1 MCSPELTLCFIDNIL
16 NIMII
21 YCHMDNSLD
30 KTSRNLGHNIVSL
43 RKKRGLSQFQL
54 AKRSDLPRSTIS
66 NFESGIGNPSLQ
78 NLVKLSSALQI
89 SIEELL
95 SSPRSECLLIKSE
108 NIPVQSR
115 QNGQAHIYKLLPD
128 KISGAE
134 IDRIELA
141 IGGRMGG
148 VPHLDGT
155 KEYFICEQGEIQLAV
170 SGQKFQLKPGDVL
183 SFRGDQPHSYSNN
196 SKVKAIGYSIVFVT
210 PSGF

>member
-1 MCSPELTLCFIDNIL
+1 
-16 NIMII
+16 
-21 YCHMDNSLD
+21 MDNNLD
-30 KTSRNLGHNIVSL
+30 KTSRNLANNIVSL
-43 RKKRGLSQFQL
+43 RKKSGLSQAQL
-54 AKRSDLPRSTIS
+54 AERSELPRSTIS

-95 SSPRSECLLIKSE
+95 SSPRSECLLIKSV
-108 NIPVQSR
+108 NVPVQVR

-134 IDRIELA
+134 IDRIELS

-170 SGQKFQLKPGDVL
+170 SGQKFQLKSGDVL
-183 SFRGDQPHSYSNN
+183 SFRGDQPHSYLNIG
-196 SKVKAIGYSIVFVT
+196 KIKAIGFSVVFVT